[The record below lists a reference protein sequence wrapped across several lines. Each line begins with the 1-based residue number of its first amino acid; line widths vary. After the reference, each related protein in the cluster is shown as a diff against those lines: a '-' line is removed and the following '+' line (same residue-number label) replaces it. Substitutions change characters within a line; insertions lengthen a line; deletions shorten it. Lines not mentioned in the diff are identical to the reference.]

1 MTATSFQY
9 LFRSCVSAMALAAAM
24 TPFGVAAAEA
34 ETEAGSDQI
43 IVTATKVN
51 EQTPITSSVTAT
63 QPQSIINR
71 SVIANVVLAT
81 SDFNDVIL
89 LTPGASQTT
98 NGNGPGL
105 SESKINLRGFKDG
118 AYNMTIDGVPFGDTN
133 DPTHHSTSYFPNGT
147 YEQIV
152 VDRGPGNAAQLGQAN
167 YGGNINIYTRAVDDK
182 FGGSLEGSYG
192 TWNTQLYRGTLQTGQ
207 LGDTGIKAVIV
218 GEHKSTDGALSHS
231 PLVADNIF
239 GKVVAPIGQG
249 TLSIVAS
256 YNNNYFNQA
265 DSNGATL
272 DQVARYGKGYA
283 LTSTDDPNYATNPYF
298 QSRADWNF
306 TRKRS
311 DFEIVRLQVPLTDHF
326 SIDNKAYTY
335 FYKNYTVSASDIT
348 TPGATQSASPLING
362 KITKVAGDIP
372 GYIKLN
378 QYRVYGDIL
387 QTKYDTG
394 FGLLTVGAWLEFSD
408 THRYRYDLDM
418 TRSTF
423 GDGVILNQV
432 NNYDQKTSGQIGVD
446 ANNNPINGPYLQLNG
461 QPVPQNIQF
470 DERSSWYQQQY
481 FAQFDW
487 KPLDGLTITPGVKY
501 VNFTRNV
508 LSPIATQKTR
518 QGTDTEANFS
528 KTLPFLTINYLIRD
542 NWSVYAQYAKGFLI
556 PSLSNLEVQTT
567 TPLIPTPTTT
577 INYQVGT
584 VYAGEHLNLDFDA
597 YLIKLSN
604 TIVCNGPAGAL
615 CTNTGDPSTYKGLE
629 GQISYVPLPHVTLL
643 ANGSINESSDD
654 VTGYRIAGAPTYTAL
669 VGALY
674 NSGRYKFSFVQKF
687 TGKQYADTAMAVPI
701 GAYSIGI
708 ASAEAGYGPLAL
720 RLAVYNVFNNT
731 SVTNIAGPTTAF
743 TNTTAPGYLNGQ
755 TGGPQYFF
763 NPPRSVQATAI
774 YRF

>member
-1 MTATSFQY
+1 MPTSSLQRIFQTW
-9 LFRSCVSAMALAAAM
+9 VSATALLTAGAGM
-24 TPFGVAAAEA
+24 AAEV
-34 ETEAGSDQI
+34 EAGSDQI
-43 IVTATKVN
+43 VVTASRVN
-51 EQTPITSSVTAT
+51 EQTPITSSIATT

-167 YGGNINIYTRAVDDK
+167 YGGNINIYTRAVDDR

-192 TWNTQLYRGTLQTGQ
+192 TYNTQLYRGTLQTGE
-207 LGDTGIKAVIV
+207 LGSTGIKAVFV
-218 GEHKSTDGALSHS
+218 GEHKKTDGALTHS
-231 PLVADNIF
+231 PLVADNVF
-239 GKVVAPIGQG
+239 GKVVVPIGEG
-249 TLSIVAS
+249 TLSVVAS

-265 DSNGATL
+265 DGNGATL

-283 LTSTDDPNYATNPYF
+283 LTSTDDPNFATNPYF
-298 QSRADWNF
+298 PTRADWNF

-311 DFEIVRLQVPLTDHF
+311 DFEIIRLQVPLTDHF

-348 TPGATQSASPLING
+348 TPGATQSASPLVNG
-362 KITKVAGDIP
+362 KPTKVAGDIP

-387 QTKYDTG
+387 QGKYDTG
-394 FGLLTVGAWLEFSD
+394 FGLLTVGAWLEFSN

-418 TRSTF
+418 TRSSF
-423 GDGVILNQV
+423 GDGVILNGV
-432 NNYDQKTSGQIGVD
+432 ANYDQKTTGQIGID
-446 ANNNPINGPYLQLNG
+446 ASGNAITGPLLQLNG

-470 DERSSWYQQQY
+470 DENSSWYQQQY

-487 KPLDGLTITPGVKY
+487 KPFDGLTITPGVKHL
-501 VNFTRNV
+501 NFTRNI
-508 LSPIATQKTR
+508 LSPIATQKAR
-518 QGTDTEANFS
+518 QGTDSEANFS
-528 KTLPFLTINYLIRD
+528 KTLPFLTVNYQIRD

-556 PSLSNLEVQTT
+556 PALSNLEVQTNA
-567 TPLIPTPTTT
+567 PLIPDPTTT
-577 INYQVGT
+577 TNYQVGT
-584 VYAGEHLNLDFDA
+584 VYAGQNLNIDFDA

-604 TIVCNGPAGAL
+604 TIICTGPAGAL
-615 CTNTGDPSTYKGLE
+615 CTNTGDPSTYKGFE
-629 GQISYVPLPHVTLL
+629 GQVSFVPIKHFTLL
-643 ANGSINESSDD
+643 ANGSVNQSSDD
-654 VTGYRIAGAPTYTAL
+654 VTGYRVPGAPTYTAL

-674 NSGRYKFSFVQKF
+674 NGGNFKLSFVQKF
-687 TGKQYADTAMAVPI
+687 TGKQYAGANETLPI

-708 ASAEAGYGPLAL
+708 ASAEAGFGPVAV
-720 RLAVYNVFNNT
+720 RVAVYNVFDNQ
-731 SVTNIAGPTTAF
+731 SVTNIAGG
-743 TNTTAPGYLNGQ
+743 N
-755 TGGPQYFF
+755 QYFF
-763 NPPRSVQATAI
+763 NPGRSVQATGI
-774 YRF
+774 MRF